1 MMELKVEMKNKL
13 QADIAETSEESV
25 CPVIRR
31 LADIVSMHFEY
42 FMEEVD
48 ADEDDLV
55 LLNVV
60 TLYGNGMYWSAL
72 SMLSLAF
79 YLKDMDE
86 PGDIAAT
93 IGSSGDEHC
102 MKVFL
107 AQFLMSFS
115 ADLDAMCEMRLNKL
129 N

>member
-1 MMELKVEMKNKL
+1 
-13 QADIAETSEESV
+13 
-25 CPVIRR
+25 
-31 LADIVSMHFEY
+31 
-42 FMEEVD
+42 
-48 ADEDDLV
+48 
-55 LLNVV
+55 
-60 TLYGNGMYWSAL
+60 
-72 SMLSLAF
+72 MLSLAF

-107 AQFLMSFS
+107 AKFLMSFS